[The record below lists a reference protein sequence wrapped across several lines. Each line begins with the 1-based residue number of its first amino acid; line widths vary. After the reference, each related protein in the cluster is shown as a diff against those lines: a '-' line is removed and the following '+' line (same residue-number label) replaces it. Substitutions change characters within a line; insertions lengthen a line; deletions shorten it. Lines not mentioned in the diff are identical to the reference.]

1 MAPIDNMPP
10 LNLIFLGPPGSGKGT
25 QALDITKSKENVCHL
40 STGDMLR
47 AEVSSG
53 SNLGKQLKEVM
64 DAGQLVSDQLVI
76 DLIDSNLGKP
86 GCKNGFVLDGFPR
99 TVKQAEALDSLLE
112 KRNTSLMSV
121 LEFKI
126 SDNVLVKRICGRLIH
141 PGSGR
146 MYHVDFK
153 PPKQPMKDDETGEA
167 LIRRSD
173 DTEEKLRKRL
183 EVYHKQTAPLV
194 DFYSKQGILKTIDA
208 DKASTIVKTQI
219 LAGIAEVFIGKL
231 FKEGREFISAK
242 FDH

>member
-1 MAPIDNMPP
+1 MPGNDNLPP

-25 QALDITKSKENVCHL
+25 QALDMTKAKENVCHL

-53 SNLGKQLKEVM
+53 SSLGKELKKVM

-86 GCKNGFVLDGFPR
+86 KCSHGFVLDGFPR
-99 TVKQAEALDSLLE
+99 TVTQAKALDNLLD

-126 SDNVLVKRICGRLIH
+126 SSSVLVKRICGRLVH
-141 PGSGR
+141 PASGR
-146 MYHVDFK
+146 MYHVDFS
-153 PPKQPMKDDETGEA
+153 PPKRPMKDDVTGEP

-173 DTEEKLRKRL
+173 DTEEKLMKRL
-183 EVYHKQTAPLV
+183 EVYSEQTEPLV
-194 DFYSKQGILKTIDA
+194 DYYSKKGVLTTIDA
-208 DKASTIVKTQI
+208 DKPTQIVKAQI
-219 LAGIAEVFIGKL
+219 LTGIAETFISKL
-231 FKEGREFISAK
+231 FKGALGQFSFSK
-242 FDH
+242 SQ